1 MASPQEQQI
10 VQIFMQNVYGKKA
23 DVSGMNSKHDGN
35 KGHWLERQM
44 GITHNASNA
53 PDLLGFEMK
62 NQTTSKTTFGDWSP
76 SYFIFNDKEI
86 IPREKG
92 IRAVDRRDTYF
103 LTVWGQP
110 NLEKENRLSWSGK
123 PIPKIDQWNDF
134 GCILLVN
141 QNKDIE
147 IVYDYQ
153 RDLRP
158 NKTAIVP
165 ENYRNMPI
173 VIAKWDAAKLAKKV
187 NDKFNQKGWFTCK
200 TNALGVYE
208 KICFGDPITFE
219 DWIYLVKQGIVF
231 YDSGMYFGNARP
243 YAQWRASNNYWN
255 SLILREY
262 PQL

>member
-1 MASPQEQQI
+1 
-10 VQIFMQNVYGKKA
+10 
-23 DVSGMNSKHDGN
+23 MNSKHDGN

-62 NQTTSKTTFGDWSP
+62 NQTKSKTTFGDWSP

-92 IRAVDRRDTYF
+92 IRAVDRRDTHF

-110 NLEKENRLSWSGK
+110 NVEKENRLSWSGK

-141 QNKDIE
+141 QNNDIE

-153 RDLRP
+153 RDLRS

-165 ENYRNMPI
+165 ELYRNSPI
-173 VIAKWDAAKLAKKV
+173 VIAKWDATKLTKKV

-200 TNALGVYE
+200 TNT
-208 KICFGDPITFE
+208 PIFC
-219 DWIYLVKQGIVF
+219 G
-231 YDSGMYFGNARP
+231 SC
-243 YAQWRASNNYWN
+243 
-255 SLILREY
+255 
-262 PQL
+262 

>member
-10 VQIFMQNVYGKKA
+10 VQTFMQNVYGKKA
-23 DVSGMNSKHDGN
+23 DVSRMNSKHDGN

-92 IRAVDRRDTYF
+92 IRAVDRRDTHF

-110 NLEKENRLSWSGK
+110 NVEKENRLSWSGK

-141 QNKDIE
+141 QNNDIE
-147 IVYDYQ
+147 IEETSLLKNIDASTEYKLTKHQFYFYGICPGCQ
-153 RDLRP
+153 QTQL
-158 NKTAIVP
+158 NKCV
-165 ENYRNMPI
+165 
-173 VIAKWDAAKLAKKV
+173 
-187 NDKFNQKGWFTCK
+187 
-200 TNALGVYE
+200 
-208 KICFGDPITFE
+208 
-219 DWIYLVKQGIVF
+219 
-231 YDSGMYFGNARP
+231 
-243 YAQWRASNNYWN
+243 
-255 SLILREY
+255 
-262 PQL
+262 

>member
-1 MASPQEQQI
+1 MASPQEQEI
-10 VQIFMQNVYGKKA
+10 VQIFMENVYGKSP
-23 DVSGMNSKHDGN
+23 DTSQQNQNHDGK
-35 KGHWLERQM
+35 KGHWLEKQM
-44 GITHNASNA
+44 GIKPNASNA

-92 IRAVDRRDTYF
+92 IRAVDRRDTHF

-110 NLEKENRLSWSGK
+110 NVEKENRLSWSGK

-141 QNKDIE
+141 QNNDIE

-158 NKTAIVP
+158 NKIAIVP
-165 ENYRNMPI
+165 EFYRNAPI
-173 VIAKWDAAKLAKKV
+173 AIAKWNAAKLAKKV

-208 KICFGDPITFE
+208 KICFGNPITFE

-262 PQL
+262 PQI